1 MSMVRVMRID
11 QWLSKIEEKFPK
23 KIAIIFKDNKW
34 TYSELNKLIDE
45 TAAYLQN
52 TCKLNVGDRFCFY
65 GHNNPE
71 QIILLFAASKI
82 GAIIF
87 PINWRLANPEIEYQ
101 IKNSKPKFIFFDTR
115 FEKNLSNI
123 NLVSN
128 IKTIPINGSI
138 KVNKP
143 LFERRKNKSKIES
156 SEETDLPLLL
166 VYSSG
171 TTGKP
176 KGALLSQK
184 SIIANA
190 KMSHNAHSLQASDK
204 SLIFL
209 PLFHVGGIN
218 ILFLP
223 SLFVGATSILQE
235 KFESD
240 LAIQN
245 IEKYKITQMLTV
257 PTILDQIISNE
268 RWQNIDRNSIKTIS
282 IGSTSVPLML
292 IKSLHACKIPI
303 IQIYGATETGP
314 IAIYQ
319 KIKDAYK
326 TEGSIGR
333 VGLHCKVKLVDDSLK
348 EVKTGTPGQILV
360 KGENILSCYWEDAQ
374 STKESIIDGWFLTG
388 DIAKVDKQGNYW
400 FIDRIK
406 NVIISGGENI
416 YPAELEVILK
426 GNGLLKEFSIV
437 GKKDLIWGEVPV
449 IIAVKQTE
457 KINKDK
463 ILEFFEGQVAKYK
476 IPKDIIFVDNL
487 PKNALGKIMVDEV
500 KKLAK

>member
-1 MSMVRVMRID
+1 MSMERVMRID
-11 QWLSKIEEKFPK
+11 QWLSKIEIIYSK
-23 KIAIIFKDNKW
+23 KIAIIFKEKKW
-34 TYSELNKLIDE
+34 TYSKLNKLINE
-45 TAAYLQN
+45 TASYLQN
-52 TCKLNVGDRFCFY
+52 TCKVNIGDRFCYY
-65 GHNNPE
+65 GQNDPE

-101 IKNSKPKFIFFDTR
+101 IKNSKPKLIFFDAR

-123 NLVSN
+123 NLDKD
-128 IKTIPINGSI
+128 IKTVPVNGFI
-138 KVNKP
+138 EFNKP
-143 LFERRKNKSKIES
+143 LSERRKNKSKLES
-156 SEETDLPLLL
+156 LERSDLPLLL

-176 KGALLSQK
+176 KGALLTQK

-190 KMSHNAHSLQASDK
+190 KMSHNAHSLQAYDK

-235 KFESD
+235 KFEVE
-240 LAIQN
+240 LTVEN
-245 IEKYKITQMLTV
+245 IEKYKITQILTV
-257 PTILDQIISNE
+257 PTILDQIISHK
-268 RWQNIDRNSIKTIS
+268 RWQTIDRNSIKAIS
-282 IGSTSVPLML
+282 IGSTSVPLTL
-292 IKSLHACKIPI
+292 IKNLHACKIPI

-319 KIKDAYK
+319 KIKDAFD
-326 TEGSIGR
+326 TEGSIGK
-333 VGLHCKVKLVDDSLK
+333 VGIHCKVKLVDDNLK
-348 EVKTGTPGQILV
+348 EVETGSPGQILV
-360 KGENILSCYWEDAQ
+360 KGDNILNCYWEDAK
-374 STKESIIDGWFLTG
+374 STKESIVNGWFLTG
-388 DIAKVDKQGNYW
+388 DIAKVDNQGNYW

-416 YPAELEVILK
+416 YPAELEIILK
-426 GNGLLKEFSIV
+426 GNKFIKEFSIV
-437 GKKDLIWGEVPV
+437 GRKDLVWGEVPV
-449 IIAVKQTE
+449 IIAVKTTKKIKKE
-457 KINKDK
+457 KI
-463 ILEFFEGQVAKYK
+463 LQTFEGQVAKYK
-476 IPKDIIFVDNL
+476 VPKDIIFVDNL

-500 KKLAK
+500 KKLVQ